1 MTRRRGGKDNPRQ
14 LAPTGA
20 IAAWGNVALGLA
32 LTVLIQVADP
42 SVPVATVPALAWCLV
57 GVVFAAVLTRF
68 AVVVSLT
75 EARDATADYRSVA
88 FIMITLEMV
97 WVAGLVAMT
106 GGLRSPVWVL
116 FVTVAVFVADVV
128 ERKGLAGFAALG
140 VGMLVAAAVA
150 SGTFAVEVLP
160 WLIAAGAVIP
170 LAVGFDEMLKSGIH
184 QSHHDHLQQR
194 VQELS
199 VSLGLAADGD
209 LAVHIP
215 TPGEEDGALRSLA
228 INIDETLVSL
238 RMLVDRVRDGGER
251 ISESAQELLAAAQ
264 SQANASGL
272 QSGAVTESTTTLQ
285 QLAGMADAIAGTSA
299 EVVEH
304 AALTYRFAEEGQTSV
319 TDAVTAIDA
328 IAHRSRLVAERTAAL
343 ADKSGEIE
351 RILDVIDDL
360 ANQTNLLALNAAIE
374 AARAGEHGKGFA
386 VVAAEV
392 RKLAERSQVAAQEI
406 GEVASSSVE
415 LAERAGA
422 LLDSIVPNIKK
433 TSDLVQEITAASE
446 EQSSGVAQINSAV
459 GQLSQTTQQNAAGSE
474 QLAATAEEMSSQAEE
489 LQATIAYFRVDGAG
503 RGQPPQ
509 QQRRRAAPGRRPGAR
524 AGQPAESKSGF
535 SDAEPDESMFVKY

>member
-1 MTRRRGGKDNPRQ
+1 MDNPRQ
-14 LAPTGA
+14 LARTGA
-20 IAAWGNVALGLA
+20 IAAWVNVGLGLA
-32 LTVLIQVADP
+32 LTILIQVADP
-42 SVPVATVPALAWCLV
+42 SVPVATVPALLWCVV

-68 AVVVSLT
+68 AFVVPGTDGESHTDLSTRAVT
-75 EARDATADYRSVA
+75 PDYRSVA

-140 VGMLVAAAVA
+140 VGMLVGAAVA
-150 SGTFAVEVLP
+150 SGTFTIEVLP

-215 TPGEEDGALRSLA
+215 TPSEDDGALRSLA

-264 SQANASGL
+264 SQASASGR
-272 QSGAVTESTTTLQ
+272 QSGAVTESTSTLQ

-319 TDAVTAIDA
+319 TDAVSAIDA
-328 IAHRSRLVAERTAAL
+328 IAHRSQLVAERTAAL
-343 ADKSGEIE
+343 ADKSGEIG
-351 RILDVIDDL
+351 RILHVIDDL

-374 AARAGEHGKGFA
+374 AARAGEHGRGFA

-392 RKLAERSQVAAQEI
+392 RKLS
-406 GEVASSSVE
+406 
-415 LAERAGA
+415 ERAQASTKQIQG
-422 LLDSIVPNIKK
+422 IVE
-433 TSDLVQEITAASE
+433 EIQAEMRA
-446 EQSSGVAQINSAV
+446 
-459 GQLSQTTQQNAAGSE
+459 TT
-474 QLAATAEEMSSQAEE
+474 AATAEGAEE
-489 LQATIAYFRVDGAG
+489 VLNGVALARDVVTVLERISEMADETTTAAREISNAS
-503 RGQPPQ
+503 Q
-509 QQRRRAAPGRRPGAR
+509 QQRTASAEIVGAMSDVAGVSEQAAVGSRDAARAAASLTSLADDLR
-524 AGQPAESKSGF
+524 ESISRF
-535 SDAEPDESMFVKY
+535 HV